1 MIKRLYTILATA
13 LLLVSVYHVFNIGY
27 GSYNEIEYAADKIVK
42 SHESYADEHLSV
54 IYERKIDECSDF
66 LHLQVDT
73 TYRQIGKGAFRYEL
87 LCYRS
92 FSLRSFDGEYHNIS
106 NVVEACFVDM
116 DDKDWN
122 NTGFRRRITGYD
134 CQRATALINNKAY
147 EAWYTEALPHRHPKS
162 KVSDTYRG
170 LVLEMR
176 DAGGRYSLQVKYI
189 GQQIG

>member
-27 GSYNEIEYAADKIVK
+27 GSYNEVEYAADKIVK
-42 SHESYADEHLSV
+42 SHESCADEHLSV

-66 LHLQVDT
+66 LHLKVDT

-87 LCYRS
+87 LCDRS

-106 NVVEACFVDM
+106 NVVEACFVNM

-122 NTGFRRRITGYD
+122 NTGSRRRIMDYD
-134 CQRATALINNKAY
+134 CQRVTALIDNKAY

-162 KVSDTYRG
+162 MVSDTYRG

-176 DAGGRYSLQVKYI
+176 NAEGSYSLRAKYI

>member
-13 LLLVSVYHVFNIGY
+13 LLLIAVYHVFNIGY

-87 LCYRS
+87 LCDRS
-92 FSLRSFDGEYHNIS
+92 FSLRSFDDEYHNIS
-106 NVVEACFVDM
+106 NVVEACFVDVE
-116 DDKDWN
+116 DKDWN
-122 NTGFRRRITGYD
+122 NTGARRHIMDYD
-134 CQRATALINNKAY
+134 CQRATTLIDNKAY

-176 DAGGRYSLQVKYI
+176 NAEGSYSLRAKYI

>member
-1 MIKRLYTILATA
+1 VYATTQTVA
-13 LLLVSVYHVFNIGY
+13 
-27 GSYNEIEYAADKIVK
+27 
-42 SHESYADEHLSV
+42 SHDSYADEHLSV

-87 LCYRS
+87 LCDRS

-106 NVVEACFVDM
+106 NVVEACFVDVE
-116 DDKDWN
+116 DKDWN
-122 NTGFRRRITGYD
+122 NTGARRRITGYD
-134 CQRATALINNKAY
+134 CQRATALIDNKAY

-176 DAGGRYSLQVKYI
+176 NAEGSYSLQVKYI

>member
-13 LLLVSVYHVFNIGY
+13 LLLIAVYHVFNIGY
-27 GSYNEIEYAADKIVK
+27 GSYNEIEYAVDKIVK

-54 IYERKIDECSDF
+54 IYERKINECSDF

-87 LCYRS
+87 LCDRS

-106 NVVEACFVDM
+106 NVVEACFVDVE
-116 DDKDWN
+116 DKDWN
-122 NTGFRRRITGYD
+122 NTGSRRCIMDYD

-176 DAGGRYSLQVKYI
+176 NAEGSYSLQVKYI

>member
-13 LLLVSVYHVFNIGY
+13 LLLVSVYQVFNIGY

-42 SHESYADEHLSV
+42 SHESCADEHLSV

-66 LHLQVDT
+66 LHLKVDT

-87 LCYRS
+87 LCDRS

-116 DDKDWN
+116 DDRDWN
-122 NTGFRRRITGYD
+122 NTGSRRRIMDYD
-134 CQRATALINNKAY
+134 CQRVTALIDNKAY

-176 DAGGRYSLQVKYI
+176 NAEGSYSLQVKYI

>member
-13 LLLVSVYHVFNIGY
+13 LLLIAVYHVFNIGY
-27 GSYNEIEYAADKIVK
+27 GSYNEIEYVAGKIVK

-54 IYERKIDECSDF
+54 IYERKINECSDF

-73 TYRQIGKGAFRYEL
+73 TYHQIGKGAFRYEL
-87 LCYRS
+87 LCDRS

-106 NVVEACFVDM
+106 NVVEACFVDIE
-116 DDKDWN
+116 DKDWN
-122 NTGFRRRITGYD
+122 NIGFRRRITGYD
-134 CQRATALINNKAY
+134 CQRATALIDNKAY

-176 DAGGRYSLQVKYI
+176 NAEGSYSLQVKYI

>member
-13 LLLVSVYHVFNIGY
+13 LLLIAVYQVFNIGY

-42 SHESYADEHLSV
+42 SHESYTDEHLSV
-54 IYERKIDECSDF
+54 IYERKIDECSDL
-66 LHLQVDT
+66 LHLKVDT

-87 LCYRS
+87 LCDRS
-92 FSLRSFDGEYHNIS
+92 FSLRSFDDEYHNIS
-106 NVVEACFVDM
+106 NVVEACFVDVE
-116 DDKDWN
+116 DKDWN
-122 NTGFRRRITGYD
+122 NTGSRRRITGYD

-176 DAGGRYSLQVKYI
+176 DAEGSYLLRAKYI

>member
-13 LLLVSVYHVFNIGY
+13 LLLVSVYQVFNIGY
-27 GSYNEIEYAADKIVK
+27 GSYNDIEYAADKIVK

-87 LCYRS
+87 LCDRS

-116 DDKDWN
+116 DDRDWN
-122 NTGFRRRITGYD
+122 NTGSRRRIMDYD
-134 CQRATALINNKAY
+134 CQRVTALIDNKAY

-176 DAGGRYSLQVKYI
+176 NAEGSYSLQVKYI

>member
-1 MIKRLYTILATA
+1 MIRRIYTLTAISLILVA
-13 LLLVSVYHVFNIGY
+13 VYHIFTVSY
-27 GSYNEIEYAADKIVK
+27 GRYNEIMYATTQTVASQDG
-42 SHESYADEHLSV
+42 YADEHLSV

-66 LHLQVDT
+66 LHLKVDT

-87 LCYRS
+87 LCDRS

-106 NVVEACFVDM
+106 NVVEACFVDVE
-116 DDKDWN
+116 DKDWN
-122 NTGFRRRITGYD
+122 NTGARRRITDYD
-134 CQRATALINNKAY
+134 CQCATTLIDNKAY

-176 DAGGRYSLQVKYI
+176 NAEGSYLLRAKYI

>member
-13 LLLVSVYHVFNIGY
+13 LLLVVVYHVFNIGY
-27 GSYNEIEYAADKIVK
+27 GSYNEIEYAAYKIVK

-87 LCYRS
+87 LCDRS

-106 NVVEACFVDM
+106 NVVEACFVNVE
-116 DDKDWN
+116 DKDWN
-122 NTGFRRRITGYD
+122 NTGARRRITDYD
-134 CQRATALINNKAY
+134 CQCATTLIDNKAY

-176 DAGGRYSLQVKYI
+176 NAEGSYSLQVKYI

>member
-1 MIKRLYTILATA
+1 MIRRRYTLTTISLILVA
-13 LLLVSVYHVFNIGY
+13 VYHIFTVSY
-27 GSYNEIEYAADKIVK
+27 GRYNEIVYATTQTVA
-42 SHESYADEHLSV
+42 SHDSYADEHLSV

-73 TYRQIGKGAFRYEL
+73 TYRQIGKGAYKHEI
-87 LCYRS
+87 LCDRS
-92 FSLRSFDGEYHNIS
+92 FTLRSFDGEYHNIS
-106 NVVEACFVDM
+106 NVVAACFVDVE
-116 DDKDWN
+116 DKDWN
-122 NTGFRRRITGYD
+122 NTGARRRIIGYD
-134 CQRATALINNKAY
+134 CQRATALIEGKPY

-176 DAGGRYSLQVKYI
+176 NAEGSYSLKAKYI

>member
-1 MIKRLYTILATA
+1 MIKRLYTILATS

-27 GSYNEIEYAADKIVK
+27 GSYNEIEYAADKTVK
-42 SHESYADEHLSV
+42 SHESYTDEHLSV
-54 IYERKIDECSDF
+54 IYERKIDECRDF
-66 LHLQVDT
+66 LHLKVDT

-87 LCYRS
+87 LCDRS
-92 FSLRSFDGEYHNIS
+92 FSLRSFDGEYNNIS
-106 NVVEACFVDM
+106 NVAEACFVDVE
-116 DDKDWN
+116 DKDWN
-122 NTGFRRRITGYD
+122 NTGSRRRITGYD
-134 CQRATALINNKAY
+134 CQRATALIDNKAY

-176 DAGGRYSLQVKYI
+176 NAEGSYSLRAKYI

>member
-1 MIKRLYTILATA
+1 VA
-13 LLLVSVYHVFNIGY
+13 VYHIFTVSY
-27 GSYNEIEYAADKIVK
+27 GRYNEIVYATTQTVA
-42 SHESYADEHLSV
+42 SHDSYADEHLSV

-66 LHLQVDT
+66 LHLKVDT

-87 LCYRS
+87 LCDRS

-106 NVVEACFVDM
+106 NVAEACFVDM
-116 DDKDWN
+116 DDRDWN
-122 NTGFRRRITGYD
+122 NTGARRRITGYD

-176 DAGGRYSLQVKYI
+176 NAEGSYSLRAKYI

>member
-42 SHESYADEHLSV
+42 SHESCADEHLSV

-66 LHLQVDT
+66 LHLKVDT

-87 LCYRS
+87 LCDRS

-106 NVVEACFVDM
+106 NVVEACFMDM
-116 DDKDWN
+116 DDRDWN
-122 NTGFRRRITGYD
+122 NTGSRRRIMDYD
-134 CQRATALINNKAY
+134 CQRATALIDNKAY

-162 KVSDTYRG
+162 KVCDTYRG

-176 DAGGRYSLQVKYI
+176 NAEGSYLLRAKYI